1 MEVTSMQITTVGLFF
16 LSGIIGLIGFLLKGN
31 WTEIKNTQKEI
42 LTNLN
47 SLTTNM
53 TEIKADQ
60 KNSFKNIEIF
70 ERKLEFIE
78 NKLSEFASKLAV
90 LETKKS

>member
-1 MEVTSMQITTVGLFF
+1 MEISSMQIITIGLFF
-16 LSGIIGLIGFLLKGN
+16 LSAIIGLIGFLLKGN
-31 WTEIKNTQKEI
+31 WTEIKDTQKEI
-42 LTNLN
+42 LNNL
-47 SLTTNM
+47 SLLSTNM